1 MEVAFIISVV
11 LLGGSLL
18 FLVVALLTKPFRMT
32 KARREA
38 DAPVSISMQVQGRK
52 VIIPMPSAD
61 KLAAWNERKELNEN
75 NAASCEAEPG
85 EDEMRVPVSFF
96 APGCGLAGWSKY
108 DTYWEACNRASWK
121 GYRNIVVKVSD
132 YEEAIAYI
140 EENKRREELLKTTS
154 ELNNKGIAY
163 EKAGE
168 IEAAISTYE
177 ECIKLRYPATHA
189 YYRLMVLYRKAKD
202 TVNEERVIRVAIEM
216 FPNEEK
222 YKERLTRLLARVA
235 K

>member
-18 FLVVALLTKPFRMT
+18 FLVVALLTKPHRMT

-85 EDEMRVPVSFF
+85 KDEMRVPVSFF
-96 APGCGLAGWSKY
+96 APGRGLAGWSKY
-108 DTYWEACNRASWK
+108 NTYWEACNRASWK
-121 GYRNIVVKVSD
+121 GYNNIVMPVAD
-132 YEEAIAYI
+132 YEEANEYIA
-140 EENKRREELLKTTS
+140 NTKRHNECLTVTV
-154 ELNNKGIAY
+154 ELNNRGVEL

-168 IEAAISTYE
+168 IAAAISTYE

-202 TVNEERVIRVAIEM
+202 TVNEERVIRVAIDV